1 MDLGQTNI
9 DSLRMEVMSL
19 HIKFNHVTF
28 FIAQLSWFTWYS

>member
-1 MDLGQTNI
+1 MDVGQTNI

-28 FIAQLSWFTWYS
+28 FIAQFLRFP